1 MFLPWPDPDGTDASN
16 WESNS
21 VSAPDTEESLEF
33 ADAVADRAVDKA
45 AGAVAH
51 RAAGAGRSGV
61 DELESLD
68 QLTALVALHL
78 HRAASTGIGNARLA
92 ERIGVEVSLALADV
106 IRSNDKGRL
115 RPCGAGDHSGPLLR
129 RTNPAHESS
138 RSGWSRPG
146 FAESMTRIEPSG
158 RAMSVASVEYRE
170 CLFRT

>member
-1 MFLPWPDPDGTDASN
+1 MSTAESCPVSSVFLPWPDPDGTDASN

-33 ADAVADRAVDKA
+33 ADAVA
-45 AGAVAH
+45 H
-51 RAAGAGRSGV
+51 RAAEAGRSGV